1 MSNLIYISPDN
12 VRANRDR
19 NKQPK
24 TFKVLKNPIIT
35 DNLLNVLPNV
45 YSDFAGSEGELYSI
59 KELLNSLSNSY
70 NEEDIEY
77 LKSLLKQQITH
88 ILV

>member
-1 MSNLIYISPDN
+1 MSNLIYASPDN
-12 VRANRDR
+12 IRANRDR
-19 NKQPK
+19 NKQLK
-24 TFKVLKNPIIT
+24 TFKVLENPIIT

-45 YSDFAGSEGELYSI
+45 YSDFVGSEGELYSI

-70 NEEDIEY
+70 HEEDIEY

>member
-24 TFKVLKNPIIT
+24 TFKVLENPIIT
-35 DNLLNVLPNV
+35 DGLSSILYDT
-45 YSDFAGSEGELYSI
+45 YSDFSGSEGELYSI

-70 NEEDIEY
+70 YEEDIEY

>member
-1 MSNLIYISPDN
+1 MSKLIYVSPDN
-12 VRANRDR
+12 ISANRDR

-35 DNLLNVLPNV
+35 DNLINTLYGV

-70 NEEDIEY
+70 HEEDIEY
-77 LKSLLKQQITH
+77 LNSLLKQQITH
-88 ILV
+88 ILI

>member
-1 MSNLIYISPDN
+1 MSNLIYVSPNNIS
-12 VRANRDR
+12 ANRDR

-35 DNLLNVLPNV
+35 DILINILPDV

-70 NEEDIEY
+70 HEEDIEY
-77 LKSLLKQQITH
+77 LNSLLKQQITH

>member
-24 TFKVLKNPIIT
+24 TFKVLENPIIT

-45 YSDFAGSEGELYSI
+45 YSDFVGSEGELYSI
-59 KELLNSLSNSY
+59 KELLKSLSNSY

-77 LKSLLKQQITH
+77 LKGLLKQQITH

>member
-24 TFKVLKNPIIT
+24 TFKVLENPIIT
-35 DNLLNVLPNV
+35 DSLSSILYDT

-70 NEEDIEY
+70 HEEDIEY